1 MSIHYYPRFKNIL
14 GLCIATL
21 ALCCTSSQK
30 AMAQPTITSVSPG
43 LGIGGVTAVTITG
56 TNFNG
61 VVANDTVFFGATR
74 ATVTSASTTSLTVT
88 VPTGATY
95 APVSVLNT
103 ATRLTGYQ
111 QYQFMPRFDTSCFA
125 DNTQINFLPAVN
137 FTAGVTSPAASPVG
151 VTVSD
156 VDGDGKPDVIV
167 TYRASG
173 TNSKI
178 AIFRNTSATGS
189 ISLSSL
195 AAPVTYTG
203 PAYCVNVKAADLDGD
218 GKPELLAVGT
228 GVARVYVFRNQ
239 CTSGTISFA
248 AAPTLTTLTTN
259 VAPGEVAVGDFD
271 ADGKPDIAVVCAYGY
286 ISVIRNLITA
296 PGTFTT
302 SSFGTKVDFT
312 TGLAPS
318 SMCVTDVDGDGKPDL
333 VCSNDFSNTISVF
346 HNTISSA
353 GTFSSSSF
361 AAKVDFTTGG
371 HPYEVQAGD
380 IDGDGKP
387 EIIVADSLS
396 NTISVFQN
404 TSTSG
409 VINSSSFAAKV
420 DFATGLVPE
429 AFGMGDVN
437 GDGKLDIVVSNI
449 YGGSVSVFRNTSTSG
464 SITSSSFATP
474 VSLTVGTAPVGTF
487 VADLDGD
494 NKPEIITANNGSL
507 TMSVLRNYP
516 VPANSPIVG
525 SDSICAS
532 GTSSYTDAT
541 SGGTWTITSHTG
553 SVISGTGTVTAG
565 ATTGADTVSY
575 TTTCGGDI
583 NVSTKA
589 VTVIA
594 TPTVL
599 PITGPGSVCVGDTI
613 HLADLTTGGTWGN
626 TVTAGIA
633 TVDTAGVVTG
643 VSAGTATITYAKATV
658 CGVIS
663 SYYNVTVNVHPGA
676 ITGTSSS
683 ICVGTTATLSCSPT
697 GGNWNSSVSGVASIT
712 TPGGV
717 LNAAATGVT
726 IISYTVST
734 TGCRS
739 TDTITVTALP
749 AGITGSD
756 TLCIGVSTILH
767 SSGTGTW
774 ASASTGV
781 ATIDSISGLL
791 TGVGSGTSVIRFGI
805 TGSGCYALDT
815 VLVNTVGAPVL
826 SISSTPATGICAG
839 TVVTYM
845 GNTTS
850 GGASPTFIWTIN
862 GAAAGSGPTITYI
875 PSNGDLIACKL
886 FSTSAC
892 VNPDTVT
899 SHVIVS
905 LTPTTLPTVTIHTA
919 LGSDTV
925 CSGNPTSLSAAV
937 TNGGTSPQLEWYV
950 NHVPVGFGPTLS
962 YTPANGDIVNCYLE
976 SNIACPAIDT
986 ARDTMVL
993 HVVPYSTPIV
1003 SMSGSS
1009 IICQGL
1015 PAIFYAD
1022 ATFAGAA
1029 PIYDW
1034 TVNGIITSTMNP
1046 LSYMPATGDVV
1057 QLTLTSNYP
1066 CLTYPVAV
1074 SSTATLT
1081 VVPVYLPSVS
1091 VSATNYIVLPGGIM
1105 TDTFTAVITNGG
1117 AAPIIQWYNNSTP
1130 VPGATTT
1137 RFITTAI
1144 AGRDSITCKVINT
1157 DFCNDITV
1165 YDYAIVNT
1173 GLNVGVQQV
1182 NNDHS
1187 FVTIVP
1193 NPNSGSFTLR
1203 GDLGVQ
1209 TDEEIHIEITNMLG
1223 QVAYVHTTQAGNGL
1237 IDVHVLPEND
1247 LAAGTYLLTLHSE
1260 HMNRVVRFTV
1270 EK

>member
-21 ALCCTSSQK
+21 ALCCTGSQK

-103 ATRLTGYQ
+103 TTRLTGYQ
-111 QYQFMPRFDTSCFA
+111 SIQFLPRFDTSCFV
-125 DNTQINFLPAVN
+125 NNQVN
-137 FTAGVTSPAASPVG
+137 FQPKVDFTATANPIGICIC
-151 VTVSD
+151 D
-156 VDGDGKPDVIV
+156 VDGDGKPDVILCE
-167 TYRASG
+167 RSG
-173 TNSKI
+173 TNKI
-178 AIFRNTSATGS
+178 AIYRNTSASGS
-189 ISLSSL
+189 ISISSL
-195 AAPVTYTG
+195 ATPVQYTTVTG
-203 PAYCVNVKAADLDGD
+203 VTSVKAIDLDGD
-218 GKPELLAVGT
+218 GKPEIITCGPNT
-228 GVARVYVFRNQ
+228 PGFDVFRNT
-239 CTSGTISFA
+239 CTSGTVSFA
-248 AAPTLTTLTTN
+248 ARHTYTTLA
-259 VAPGEVAVGDFD
+259 APFETIIADFDGDGRPDVAVLSSFYD
-271 ADGKPDIAVVCAYGY
+271 
-286 ISVIRNLITA
+286 SVSVFRNLITT
-296 PGTFTT
+296 PGAFVAG
-302 SSFGTKVDFT
+302 SFAAKVSFA
-312 TGLAPS
+312 TGHFGKSLCAA
-318 SMCVTDVDGDGKPDL
+318 DIDGDGKPDIIT
-333 VCSNDFSNTISVF
+333 SNDAASTISVLR
-346 HNTISSA
+346 NTIASSGA
-353 GTFSSSSF
+353 LSSSSF
-361 AAKVDFTTGG
+361 AAKVDFATGIS
-371 HPYEVQAGD
+371 PQQILAGD

-387 EIIVADSLS
+387 EIIVADSGG
-396 NTISVFQN
+396 NAISVFYN
-404 TSTSG
+404 TATSG
-409 VINSSSFAAKV
+409 SITSSSLAAKV
-420 DFATGLVPE
+420 DFAADISPM
-429 AFGMGDVN
+429 AFGIGDLN
-437 GDGKLDIVVSNI
+437 GDGKLDIVASNSFS
-449 YGGSVSVFRNTSTSG
+449 GDLSVFRNTTTG
-464 SITSSSFATP
+464 TGAITSSSFSTAT
-474 VSLTVGTAPVGTF
+474 SLSVGLGPVG
-487 VADLDGD
+487 VGIGDIDGD
-494 NKPEIITANNGSL
+494 TRPEILACNSAANSISL
-507 TMSVLRNYP
+507 FHNYP
-516 VPANSPIVG
+516 LPLNDTVTGA
-525 SDSICAS
+525 DSIC
-532 GTSSYTDAT
+532 TSTTSAYTNAI
-541 SGGTWTITSHTG
+541 SAGVWSITNHTG
-553 SVISGTGTVTAG
+553 SVISTSGVVTAG
-565 ATTGADTVSY
+565 VTAGIDTVSY
-575 TTTCGGDI
+575 TITCGGDANIAQKAITII
-583 NVSTKA
+583 N
-589 VTVIA
+589 
-594 TPTVL
+594 TPIVQ
-599 PITGPGSVCVGDTI
+599 PITGPSSVCVGDTI
-613 HLADLTTGGTWGN
+613 HLADVTTGGTWGN

-726 IISYTVST
+726 VISYTVST

-993 HVVPYSTPIV
+993 HVVPYSTPTV

-1157 DFCNDITV
+1157 DLCNDITV

-1237 IDVHVLPEND
+1237 INVHVLPEND
-1247 LAAGTYLLTLHSE
+1247 LATGTYLLTLHSE